1 MSTDAFVSIATSI
14 APSLVQSVATKAGA
28 TNSNDADSSPASV
41 PVPAPVKAAAATQ
54 QQVQEAVQQ
63 IQKYITES
71 KRTLEFRIDQDSGKP
86 VVSVRDA
93 DGNLIRQI
101 PNEET
106 LHIAQMLKD
115 QGSLNRGLLN
125 LTV

>member
-1 MSTDAFVSIATSI
+1 MPTDAFVSIATSI

-28 TNSNDADSSPASV
+28 TNGNDTESSATN
-41 PVPAPVKAAAATQ
+41 VPAPAPAKAAVVTQ
-54 QQVQEAVQQ
+54 QQLQEAVQQ

-106 LHIAQMLKD
+106 LHIAQMIKD
-115 QGSLNRGLLN
+115 QGALNHGLLN